1 MTDDPIASHGV
12 VSHLRG
18 MVQPLS
24 RDKTLEA
31 DVSALRI
38 TSREY
43 QDGLIWRYTHRW
55 PFRNFRSRHARFIRH
70 LRMLF
75 AELEALSREDVIY
88 RGTNGLATAT
98 KASQLL
104 QRYPERFF
112 YEYRFAVMVSLTD
125 PVPPPARVLTSQQ
138 KKEWIAYLRDVYE
151 PKPMNAREWMVQR
164 APWAV
169 RRIAE
174 LR

>member
-1 MTDDPIASHGV
+1 M
-12 VSHLRG
+12 L
-18 MVQPLS
+18 QPTK

-31 DVSALRI
+31 DISAKRI
-38 TSREY
+38 TPREY
-43 QDGLIWRYTHRW
+43 QEGLIWRYTRRS
-55 PFRNFRSRHARFIRH
+55 PFRNFKSRHARFIRH

-75 AELEALSREDVIY
+75 AELEALSRDDVIY

-104 QRYPERFF
+104 QRYPKRVFF
-112 YEYRFAVMVSLTD
+112 EYRFAVMVSHTD

-138 KKEWIAYLRDVYE
+138 KKEWVAYLRDLYE
-151 PKPMNAREWMVQR
+151 PKPGNAREWMVQR
-164 APWAV
+164 SPWAV